1 MKALAF
7 SVCSLFLMAGLAK
20 GQSPTPPD
28 PALYGPYPTNY
39 KMIVMGWLTN
49 KMFHPETARIEWLG
63 DPQPVDLGKNGQH
76 LYGYVVNFR
85 VNAQNQ
91 FGGYTGWQKHG
102 ALIRNG
108 EVVKGLGGLG
118 YQ

>member
-7 SVCSLFLMAGLAK
+7 SLGLLFLVTGLAMA
-20 GQSPTPPD
+20 QNPTP
-28 PALYGPYPTNY
+28 ANAAVYGDYPTNY
-39 KMIVMGWLTN
+39 KMIVMGWLT
-49 KMFHPETARIEWLG
+49 KQLFHPETARVEWSG
-63 DPQPVDLGKNGQH
+63 EPKPADLGRNGQH
-76 LYGYVVNFR
+76 LYGYVVNFK

-108 EVVKGLGGLG
+108 EVVKTLGGLG
-118 YQ
+118 Y